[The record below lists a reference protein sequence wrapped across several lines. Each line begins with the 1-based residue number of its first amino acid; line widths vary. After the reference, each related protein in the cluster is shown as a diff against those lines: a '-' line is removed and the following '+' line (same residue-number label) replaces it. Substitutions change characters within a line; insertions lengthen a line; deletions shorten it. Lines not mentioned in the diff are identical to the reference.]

1 MLPSMAS
8 LTNHEVC
15 DRDASPIGEV
25 IHLMER
31 TDRNAVES
39 LDRLCVILDAGEKGY
54 AVAAA
59 NVNNRAL
66 KMLFKGYARQRAE
79 YKQELRNE
87 IERLGGG
94 THSLVAV
101 LAAIHRGR
109 INIFAALTI
118 GEEKR
123 ERVVMKEVLIGERAA
138 LRTYERVID
147 SGLPARLNEI
157 VRRQYEMIQR
167 VVSEVELLRG
177 KGGRQEAVR
186 LFDTAQDAKRAM
198 ESLRQAGFDS
208 GSVERSQVDGEAL
221 SYDGGRRRT
230 LFETILSGAAGGAL
244 WGAVSGA
251 LAGFGVLSLP
261 GPSLQHAC
269 LALREMAWAGTALG
283 AVVAGGF
290 VGAMLGAFI
299 GWGILGGDNYVYAE
313 TREHGQVMLKVRAE
327 EKRAEQ
333 ASQIMARV
341 NREARSQARH
351 AMV

>member
-1 MLPSMAS
+1 MEA
-8 LTNHEVC
+8 TNRHAI
-15 DRDASPIGEV
+15 RA
-25 IHLMER
+25 
-31 TDRNAVES
+31 
-39 LDRLCVILDAGEKGY
+39 LDRLHAILDAGEKGY

-79 YKQELRNE
+79 FKQELRDQ
-87 IERLGGG
+87 IERLGADI
-94 THSLVAV
+94 HSFVAV
-101 LAAIHRGR
+101 LAMIHRGR

-147 SGLPARLNEI
+147 SGLPARLNEV
-157 VRRQYEMIQR
+157 VRRQYDAIQR

-177 KGGRQEAVR
+177 KDGKQEAVR
-186 LFDTAQDAKRAM
+186 LFDTTQDARRAM

-208 GSVERSQVDGEAL
+208 GAVERYQVDGAAM
-221 SYDGGRRRT
+221 SYDGGRQRT

-261 GPSLQHAC
+261 GLALQHAA

-283 AVVAGGF
+283 AIIAGGF
-290 VGAMLGAFI
+290 VGAMLGTFI
-299 GWGILGGDNYVYAE
+299 GWGILGGDDYLSAE
-313 TREHGQVMLKVRAE
+313 TRQDGQVMLKVRAE
-327 EKRAEQ
+327 EKQAEQ
-333 ASQIMARV
+333 ASQIMAKA

-351 AMV
+351 ATV